1 MILPAGAYRYEIRRA
16 ASLIAFETV
25 NFDGHAIVG
34 ERRFTD
40 SANRYEVSAELAEDS
55 SIARV
60 TLSYA
65 RGPFTRAARY
75 EVVDDYL
82 RGQITAMASRNVVTA
97 KLGRFREIDAD
108 LVIFRALIIARVR
121 ARGQTRWTGR
131 VAAINSATLVAASNK
146 QSARSADATGLAWI
160 YEARMGES
168 EEIQLDAEGRIIS
181 RRDRMGTEAIL
192 IAP

>member
-1 MILPAGAYRYEIRRA
+1 MILPAGSYRYEIRRGGA
-16 ASLIAFETV
+16 LVAVETA
-25 NFDGHAIVG
+25 NFDGRAISG
-34 ERRFTD
+34 ARRFAGN
-40 SANRYEVSAELAEDS
+40 SNHYEVSADLADDS

-75 EVVDDYL
+75 EAVDDYL

-131 VAAINSATLVAASNK
+131 VAAIDSATLVAASNK
-146 QSARSADATGLAWI
+146 QSARCASETGLEWI

-181 RRDRMGTEAIL
+181 RRDRLGTEAIL
-192 IAP
+192 IAA